1 MNKLS
6 LAFTNVNEEFSRH
19 LLKREISNLLNWF
32 SGQIL
37 RVDLAKYQYVKLS

>member
-6 LAFTNVNEEFSRH
+6 LAFTNVNEEFSRY

-37 RVDLAKYQYVKLS
+37 RVDPAKFDM